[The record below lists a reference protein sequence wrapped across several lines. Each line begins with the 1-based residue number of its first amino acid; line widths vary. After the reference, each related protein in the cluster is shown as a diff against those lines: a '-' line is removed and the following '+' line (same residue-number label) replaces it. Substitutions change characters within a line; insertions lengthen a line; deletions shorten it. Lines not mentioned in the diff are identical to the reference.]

1 MTGASL
7 LRGLLALGTL
17 SLLGLALAAPWTF
30 SQCPLLFAALSL
42 TFGQICH
49 QETSRALLV
58 EGLPSLLCARCL
70 GAFAGG
76 SVAFLLLA
84 RVSKKWLL
92 AMLTMGAA
100 AWLAEAGLGP
110 WPAEA
115 RLLAGT
121 TIGLA
126 LAAPAAEA
134 CGPRVL
140 C

>member
-17 SLLGLALAAPWTF
+17 SLLGLALAAPWAF
-30 SQCPLLFAALSL
+30 WEFPLLLAALSA

-49 QETSRALLV
+49 QEASRALLV

-76 SVAFLLLA
+76 SVAFLVPA
-84 RVSKKWLL
+84 RLSKNWLL
-92 AMLTMGAA
+92 AMLMMGAA
-100 AWLAEAGLGP
+100 AWLAEAGSGP

-115 RLLAGT
+115 RLLAGA

-126 LAAPAAEA
+126 LATPVAEA
-134 CGPRVL
+134 CRPQVL